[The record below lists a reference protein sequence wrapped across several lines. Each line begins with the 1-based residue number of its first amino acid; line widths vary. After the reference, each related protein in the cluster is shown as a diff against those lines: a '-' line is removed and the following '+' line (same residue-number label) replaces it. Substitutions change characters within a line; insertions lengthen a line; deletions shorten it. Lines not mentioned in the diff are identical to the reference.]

1 MMEQD
6 RSNSLCIPHPLER
19 RLANMTE
26 GFDLASL
33 RARLLLQPPLAS
45 EKDLPIASVA
55 IIINPKD
62 RGGSILLIRRV
73 ERSSDPWSGQI
84 GFPGGHKSPVDRDFL
99 QTAMREAAEEV
110 GVVLSQHQLLGALPL
125 VITRSRRVQVVP
137 FVFALRSEV
146 IVRINREV
154 AESFWVPLSELM
166 RLEAKK
172 RSVHVVEGDL
182 EVNSYDYNRRI
193 IWGLTFRILN
203 LLLNKRSEDDL

>member
-1 MMEQD
+1 
-6 RSNSLCIPHPLER
+6 
-19 RLANMTE
+19 
-26 GFDLASL
+26 
-33 RARLLLQPPLAS
+33 
-45 EKDLPIASVA
+45 
-55 IIINPKD
+55 
-62 RGGSILLIRRV
+62 
-73 ERSSDPWSGQI
+73 
-84 GFPGGHKSPVDRDFL
+84 
-99 QTAMREAAEEV
+99 MREAAEEV